1 MSMNIG
7 KIHMLKGFSKLSTG
21 SYQQSV
27 DKINWISLIFFLK
40 CNCLWITFLLI
51 YTHILFQ
58 EYIFVV
64 KNSTKWK
71 KVLEQIKNTSTE
83 MSYNTWFKNLKL
95 ASVDEESGTAVVI
108 AADPLAK
115 KIISDR
121 YYQMLAGNF
130 EDVFGQK
137 YDIYVRLEDEAEE
150 PLAKKRTF
158 REYDAEYLFHPKWT
172 FDTFVVGEH
181 NSLAHAA
188 AVAVAEAP
196 SEVFNPL
203 FIYGGSGL
211 GKTHLMHAI
220 AIYLSEHSPELN
232 VLYVSSEMFTNEL
245 IKALG
250 ENKQREFK
258 NKYRKVDVLL
268 IDDIQ
273 FLENKETTQEEFFH
287 TFNDLYDLNKQIVI
301 TSDRP
306 PNELTTLEER
316 LRSRFSWN
324 MIAGLSPSDYETRV
338 AILVKK
344 SQNFRM
350 EMDDDLYEV
359 ICLIAE
365 KITDNIRELEGALNR
380 INSFSKLLHEHID
393 VAFAKG
399 ILTEILKNNKT
410 TVTPDKIK
418 TTVCHKFN
426 LKISEIDSSKRTNK
440 VAYPRQIAMYLCRD
454 LTDYSYTQIGNYFGG
469 RHYTTVMHACDV
481 IQKEIGKDEEKR
493 NLISQLKEEIK
504 A

>member
-1 MSMNIG
+1 MKDNNI
-7 KIHMLKGFSKLSTG
+7 LKES
-21 SYQQSV
+21 
-27 DKINWISLIFFLK
+27 FLK
-40 CNCLWITFLLI
+40 SVRPEL
-51 YTHILFQ
+51 
-58 EYIFVV
+58 
-64 KNSTKWK
+64 S
-71 KVLEQIKNTSTE
+71 E
-83 MSYNTWFKNLKL
+83 MSYNTWFVPV
-95 ASVDEESGTAVVI
+95 SIYRTDEEAKTIYLTAENDFAANILKSRYIDTIESGFRNVMKERYKVVI
-108 AADPLAK
+108 KTPESYRHDDETLERVNEIKNEDP
-115 KIISDR
+115 
-121 YYQMLAGNF
+121 F
-130 EDVFGQK
+130 P
-137 YDIYVRLEDEAEE
+137 AERGGFSRQRITH
-150 PLAKKRTF
+150 P
-158 REYDAEYLFHPKWT
+158 EYT
-172 FDTFVVGEH
+172 FDNFVVGSG
-181 NSLAHAA
+181 NKYAHAA
-188 AVAVAEAP
+188 ALAVAESP
-196 SEVFNPL
+196 SKAYNPL

-220 AIYLSEHSPELN
+220 AIYLSEHRPELN

-287 TFNDLYDLNKQIVI
+287 TFNDLYDHNKQIVI

-306 PNELTTLEER
+306 PNDLTTLEER

-344 SQNFRM
+344 SQNFHM
-350 EMDDDLYEV
+350 EMNDDLYQV

-380 INSFSKLLHEHID
+380 INSFSKLMNQHID
-393 VAFAKG
+393 TNFAKS
-399 ILTEILKNNKT
+399 ILTEILKNNRSNI
-410 TVTPDKIK
+410 TPDKIK

-426 LKISEIDSSKRTNK
+426 LKITELDSSKRTNK
-440 VAYPRQIAMYLCRD
+440 VAYPRQIAMYLCRS

-469 RHYTTVMHACDV
+469 RHYTTVMHACEV
-481 IQKEIGKDEEKR
+481 IQKEIGVDEEKR
-493 NLISQLKEEIK
+493 NLIESLKEEIK

>member
-1 MSMNIG
+1 MKDNNI
-7 KIHMLKGFSKLSTG
+7 LKES
-21 SYQQSV
+21 
-27 DKINWISLIFFLK
+27 FLK
-40 CNCLWITFLLI
+40 SVRPEL
-51 YTHILFQ
+51 
-58 EYIFVV
+58 
-64 KNSTKWK
+64 S
-71 KVLEQIKNTSTE
+71 E
-83 MSYNTWFKNLKL
+83 MSYNTWFVPV
-95 ASVDEESGTAVVI
+95 SIHRTDEEAKTIYLTAENDFAANILKSRYIDTIESGFRNVMKERYKVVI
-108 AADPLAK
+108 KTHESYRHDDETLERVNEIKNEDP
-115 KIISDR
+115 
-121 YYQMLAGNF
+121 F
-130 EDVFGQK
+130 P
-137 YDIYVRLEDEAEE
+137 AERGGFSRQRITH
-150 PLAKKRTF
+150 P
-158 REYDAEYLFHPKWT
+158 EYT
-172 FDTFVVGEH
+172 FDNFVVGSG
-181 NSLAHAA
+181 NKYAHAA
-188 AVAVAEAP
+188 ALAVAESP
-196 SEVFNPL
+196 SKAYNPL

-220 AIYLSEHSPELN
+220 AIYLSEHRPELN

-287 TFNDLYDLNKQIVI
+287 TFNDLYDHNKQIVI

-306 PNELTTLEER
+306 PNDLTTLEER

-344 SQNFRM
+344 SQNFHM
-350 EMDDDLYEV
+350 EMNDDLYQV

-380 INSFSKLLHEHID
+380 INSFSKLMNQHID
-393 VAFAKG
+393 TNFAKS
-399 ILTEILKNNKT
+399 ILTEILKNNRSNI
-410 TVTPDKIK
+410 TPDKIK

-426 LKISEIDSSKRTNK
+426 LKITELDSSKRTNK
-440 VAYPRQIAMYLCRD
+440 VAYPRQIAMYLCRN

-469 RHYTTVMHACDV
+469 RHYTTVMHACEV
-481 IQKEIGKDEEKR
+481 IQKEIGVDEEKR
-493 NLISQLKEEIK
+493 NLIESLKEEIK

>member
-1 MSMNIG
+1 MKDNN
-7 KIHMLKGFSKLSTG
+7 KIRESFLRSVRPELS
-21 SYQQSV
+21 
-27 DKINWISLIFFLK
+27 
-40 CNCLWITFLLI
+40 
-51 YTHILFQ
+51 
-58 EYIFVV
+58 
-64 KNSTKWK
+64 
-71 KVLEQIKNTSTE
+71 E
-83 MSYNTWFKNLKL
+83 MSYKTWF
-95 ASVDEESGTAVVI
+95 SPIGVHGIDEENRTVYLSAENDFSANILNKRYIGIIEKGFQKVMKENYRIVI
-108 AADPLAK
+108 KTPE
-115 KIISDR
+115 SYR
-121 YYQMLAGNF
+121 H
-130 EDVFGQK
+130 
-137 YDIYVRLEDEAEE
+137 EDENLERVNEIKNEA
-150 PLAKKRTF
+150 PLKESSGGFSRQRITHP
-158 REYDAEYLFHPKWT
+158 EYT
-172 FDTFVVGEH
+172 FDNFVVGSG
-181 NSLAHAA
+181 NKYAHAA
-188 AVAVAEAP
+188 ALAVAESP
-196 SEVFNPL
+196 SNAYNPL

-220 AIYLSEHSPELN
+220 AIYLSENRPELN

-350 EMDDDLYEV
+350 EMDDDLYQV

-380 INSFSKLLHEHID
+380 INSFSKLMNQHID
-393 VAFAKG
+393 IGFAKS
-399 ILTEILKNNKT
+399 ILTEILKNNKSNI
-410 TVTPDKIK
+410 TPDKIK

-426 LKISEIDSSKRTNK
+426 LKISELDSSKRTSK

-454 LTDYSYTQIGNYFGG
+454 MTDYSYTQIGNYFGG

-481 IQKEIGKDEEKR
+481 IQKEIGRDDDKR
-493 NLISQLKEEIK
+493 NLISSLKEEIK

>member
-1 MSMNIG
+1 MKNP
-7 KIHMLKGFSKLSTG
+7 
-21 SYQQSV
+21 
-27 DKINWISLIFFLK
+27 DKIKESFLK
-40 CNCLWITFLLI
+40 AIRPDM
-51 YTHILFQ
+51 
-58 EYIFVV
+58 
-64 KNSTKWK
+64 SD
-71 KVLEQIKNTSTE
+71 
-83 MSYNTWFKNLKL
+83 MSYNTWFVPTDIRRIDDEMKTVYLVAENDFAANILRTRYINIIEDSFRSVLKQDYRIVIKTQE
-95 ASVDEESGTAVVI
+95 SYRHEEEDNTRAGEI
-108 AADPLAK
+108 
-115 KIISDR
+115 KIEEER
-121 YYQMLAGNF
+121 KAPEGNF
-130 EDVFGQK
+130 RKQR
-137 YDIYVRLEDEAEE
+137 IAH
-150 PLAKKRTF
+150 P
-158 REYDAEYLFHPKWT
+158 EYT
-172 FDTFVVGEH
+172 FDNFVVGSG
-181 NSLAHAA
+181 NKYAHAA
-188 AVAVAEAP
+188 ALAVAESP
-196 SEVFNPL
+196 SQAYNPL

-220 AIYLSEHSPELN
+220 AIYLSEHRPELN

-350 EMDDDLYEV
+350 KMDDDLYEV

-380 INSFSKLLHEHID
+380 INSFSKLLQEHID

-399 ILTEILKNNKT
+399 ILTEILKSSKSN
-410 TVTPDKIK
+410 VTPDKIK

-440 VAYPRQIAMYLCRD
+440 VAYPRQIAMYLTRNM
-454 LTDYSYTQIGNYFGG
+454 TDYSYTQIGNYFGG
-469 RHYTTVMHACDV
+469 RHYTTVMHACEV
-481 IQKEIGKDEEKR
+481 IQKDIGKDEEKR
-493 NLISQLKEEIK
+493 NLISSLKEEIK

>member
-1 MSMNIG
+1 MKN
-7 KIHMLKGFSKLSTG
+7 L
-21 SYQQSV
+21 
-27 DKINWISLIFFLK
+27 DKIKQDFLK
-40 CNCLWITFLLI
+40 TVRPEL
-51 YTHILFQ
+51 
-58 EYIFVV
+58 
-64 KNSTKWK
+64 SD
-71 KVLEQIKNTSTE
+71 
-83 MSYNTWFKNLKL
+83 MSYNTWFIPIDIKRIDDEIKTVYMTAENDFAANILRSRYFAIIEDSLRKVLK
-95 ASVDEESGTAVVI
+95 ADYKVVI
-108 AADPLAK
+108 KTAESYRHEEEE
-115 KIISDR
+115 IERVNEISNNESITA
-121 YYQMLAGNF
+121 QPG
-130 EDVFGQK
+130 GS
-137 YDIYVRLEDEAEE
+137 
-150 PLAKKRTF
+150 F
-158 REYDAEYLFHPKWT
+158 RKQRIAHPEYT
-172 FDTFVVGEH
+172 FDNFVVGSG
-181 NSLAHAA
+181 NKYAHAA
-188 AVAVAEAP
+188 ALAVAESP
-196 SEVFNPL
+196 SQAYNPL

-220 AIYLSEHSPELN
+220 AIYLSEHRPELN

-344 SQNFRM
+344 SQNFKM

-380 INSFSKLLHEHID
+380 INSFSKLLHEHIN

-399 ILTEILKNNKT
+399 ILTEILKNNKS

-440 VAYPRQIAMYLCRD
+440 VAYPRQIAMYLCRTM
-454 LTDYSYTQIGNYFGG
+454 TDYSYTQIGNYFGG

-493 NLISQLKEEIK
+493 NLISSLKEEIK

>member
-1 MSMNIG
+1 MKDVNKVKES
-7 KIHMLKGFSKLSTG
+7 
-21 SYQQSV
+21 
-27 DKINWISLIFFLK
+27 FLK
-40 CNCLWITFLLI
+40 N
-51 YTHILFQ
+51 
-58 EYIFVV
+58 
-64 KNSTKWK
+64 
-71 KVLEQIKNTSTE
+71 IKSDLSD
-83 MSYNTWFKNLKL
+83 MSYNTWFLPMGIRKIDDEMKTVYLTAENDFAANILGTRYREIIEDSFKKVLKK
-95 ASVDEESGTAVVI
+95 EY
-108 AADPLAK
+108 
-115 KIISDR
+115 KIIIKTAES
-121 YYQMLAGNF
+121 YKHEEEKLEKINSITSAPSKEKEANISFNEQNLSY
-130 EDVFGQK
+130 QK
-137 YDIYVRLEDEAEE
+137 YS
-150 PLAKKRTF
+150 
-158 REYDAEYLFHPKWT
+158 
-172 FDTFVVGEH
+172 FDNFVVGSG
-181 NSLAHAA
+181 NKYAHAA
-188 AVAVAEAP
+188 ALAVAESP
-196 SEVFNPL
+196 SEAYNPL

-211 GKTHLMHAI
+211 GKTHLVHAI
-220 AIYLSEHSPELN
+220 ALYLSEHRPELN

-344 SQNFRM
+344 SENFKM
-350 EMDDDLYEV
+350 KMDDDLYEV

-365 KITDNIRELEGALNR
+365 KITDNIRELEGALKR
-380 INSFSKLLHEHID
+380 INSFSNLFHEHID

-399 ILTEILKNNKT
+399 ILTEILKNNKSN
-410 TVTPDKIK
+410 VTPDKIK

-440 VAYPRQIAMYLCRD
+440 VAYPRQIAMYLCRTM
-454 LTDYSYTQIGNYFGG
+454 TDYSYTQIGNYFGG

-481 IQKEIGKDEEKR
+481 IQKDIGKDEEKR
-493 NLISQLKEEIK
+493 NLISTLKEEIK

>member
-1 MSMNIG
+1 MKDIN
-7 KIHMLKGFSKLSTG
+7 KIKES
-21 SYQQSV
+21 
-27 DKINWISLIFFLK
+27 FLK
-40 CNCLWITFLLI
+40 SVRP
-51 YTHILFQ
+51 
-58 EYIFVV
+58 EM
-64 KNSTKWK
+64 SD
-71 KVLEQIKNTSTE
+71 
-83 MSYNTWFKNLKL
+83 MSYNTWF
-95 ASVDEESGTAVVI
+95 VPIGIRGID
-108 AADPLAK
+108 
-115 KIISDR
+115 
-121 YYQMLAGNF
+121 
-130 EDVFGQK
+130 
-137 YDIYVRLEDEAEE
+137 DEAKTVYLTAENDFAANILKTRYNEIIEDSFKKTLKQNYRIIIKTAEE
-150 PLAKKRTF
+150 YKHEDDNLERVNEITQERAVPEPVNDPFPGKRIAYP
-158 REYDAEYLFHPKWT
+158 EYT
-172 FDTFVVGEH
+172 FDNFVVGSG
-181 NSLAHAA
+181 NKYAHAA
-188 AVAVAEAP
+188 ALAVAESP
-196 SEVFNPL
+196 SQAYNPL

-220 AIYLSEHSPELN
+220 AIYLSEHRPELN

-380 INSFSKLLHEHID
+380 INSFSKLLQEHIN

-399 ILTEILKNNKT
+399 ILTEILKNNKSN
-410 TVTPDKIK
+410 VTPDKIK

-440 VAYPRQIAMYLCRD
+440 VAYPRQIAMYLCRTM
-454 LTDYSYTQIGNYFGG
+454 TDYSYTQIGNYFGG
-469 RHYTTVMHACDV
+469 RHYTTVMHACEV
-481 IQKEIGKDEEKR
+481 IQKDIGKNEEKR
-493 NLISQLKEEIK
+493 NLISSLKEEIK

>member
-1 MSMNIG
+1 MSNTETIWA
-7 KIHMLKGFSKLSTG
+7 
-21 SYQQSV
+21 
-27 DKINWISLIFFLK
+27 D
-40 CNCLWITFLLI
+40 
-51 YTHILFQ
+51 
-58 EYIFVV
+58 
-64 KNSTKWK
+64 
-71 KVLEQIKNTSTE
+71 VLDIIRNDTSQI
-83 MSYNTWFKNLKL
+83 SYNTWFLPAHIRMIDDNLRI
-95 ASVDEESGTAVVI
+95 VYIE
-108 AADPLAK
+108 AK
-115 KIISDR
+115 EDFTVNILKKR
-121 YYQMLAGNF
+121 YIQMLQNTLKEVMNEEYRVVVKTSDQYDKEKPQPQNQRTRVTKVIRELGREKIFNPKYNF
-130 EDVFGQK
+130 DN
-137 YDIYVRLEDEAEE
+137 
-150 PLAKKRTF
+150 
-158 REYDAEYLFHPKWT
+158 
-172 FDTFVVGEH
+172 FVVGSG
-181 NSLAHAA
+181 NKYAHAA
-188 AVAVAEAP
+188 ALAVAESP
-196 SEVFNPL
+196 SQAYNPL

-220 AIYLSEHSPELN
+220 AIYLSEHRPELN

-380 INSFSKLLHEHID
+380 INSFSKLLQEHIN

-399 ILTEILKNNKT
+399 ILTEILKNNKSN
-410 TVTPDKIK
+410 VTPDKIK

-440 VAYPRQIAMYLCRD
+440 VAYPRQIARYLCRTM
-454 LTDYSYTQIGNYFGG
+454 TDYSYTQIGNYFGG
-469 RHYTTVMHACDV
+469 RHYTTVMHACEV
-481 IQKEIGKDEEKR
+481 IQKDIGKNEEKR
-493 NLISQLKEEIK
+493 NLISSLKEEIK

>member
-1 MSMNIG
+1 M
-7 KIHMLKGFSKLSTG
+7 K
-21 SYQQSV
+21 
-27 DKINWISLIFFLK
+27 DINKVKESFLK
-40 CNCLWITFLLI
+40 N
-51 YTHILFQ
+51 
-58 EYIFVV
+58 
-64 KNSTKWK
+64 
-71 KVLEQIKNTSTE
+71 IKADLSD
-83 MSYNTWFKNLKL
+83 MSYNTWFLPMGIRMIDDDMKTVYLTAENDFAASILSKRYREIIEDSFRKVLKKDYKIVIKTAESYKHEEEKLEQINNISIDSSNDANGTSSFNEQNL
-95 ASVDEESGTAVVI
+95 S
-108 AADPLAK
+108 
-115 KIISDR
+115 
-121 YYQMLAGNF
+121 Y
-130 EDVFGQK
+130 QK
-137 YDIYVRLEDEAEE
+137 YS
-150 PLAKKRTF
+150 
-158 REYDAEYLFHPKWT
+158 
-172 FDTFVVGEH
+172 FDNFVVGSG
-181 NSLAHAA
+181 NKYAHAA
-188 AVAVAEAP
+188 ALAVAESP
-196 SEVFNPL
+196 SEAYNPL

-211 GKTHLMHAI
+211 GKTHLVHAI
-220 AIYLSEHSPELN
+220 ALYLKEHRPELN

-344 SQNFRM
+344 SENFKM
-350 EMDDDLYEV
+350 QMDDDLYEV

-365 KITDNIRELEGALNR
+365 KITDNIRELEGALKR
-380 INSFSKLLHEHID
+380 INSFSNLFHEHID

-399 ILTEILKNNKT
+399 ILTEILKNNKSN
-410 TVTPDKIK
+410 VTPDKIK

-440 VAYPRQIAMYLCRD
+440 VAYPRQIAMYLCRTM
-454 LTDYSYTQIGNYFGG
+454 TDYSYTQIGNYFGG

-481 IQKEIGKDEEKR
+481 VQKDIGKDEEKR
-493 NLISQLKEEIK
+493 NLISSLKEEIK

>member
-1 MSMNIG
+1 MKDNNI
-7 KIHMLKGFSKLSTG
+7 LKES
-21 SYQQSV
+21 
-27 DKINWISLIFFLK
+27 FLK
-40 CNCLWITFLLI
+40 SVRPEL
-51 YTHILFQ
+51 
-58 EYIFVV
+58 
-64 KNSTKWK
+64 S
-71 KVLEQIKNTSTE
+71 E
-83 MSYNTWFKNLKL
+83 MSYNTWFVPV
-95 ASVDEESGTAVVI
+95 SIHRTDEEAKTIYLTAENDFAANILKSRYIDTIESGFRNVMKERYKVVI
-108 AADPLAK
+108 KTPESYRHDDETLERVNEIKNEDP
-115 KIISDR
+115 
-121 YYQMLAGNF
+121 F
-130 EDVFGQK
+130 P
-137 YDIYVRLEDEAEE
+137 AERGGFSRQRITH
-150 PLAKKRTF
+150 P
-158 REYDAEYLFHPKWT
+158 EYT
-172 FDTFVVGEH
+172 FDNFVVGSG
-181 NSLAHAA
+181 NKYAHAA
-188 AVAVAEAP
+188 ALAVAESP
-196 SEVFNPL
+196 SKAYNPL

-220 AIYLSEHSPELN
+220 AIYLSEHRPELN

-287 TFNDLYDLNKQIVI
+287 TFNDLYDHNKQIVI

-306 PNELTTLEER
+306 PNDLTTLEER

-344 SQNFRM
+344 SQNFHM
-350 EMDDDLYEV
+350 EMNDDLYQV

-380 INSFSKLLHEHID
+380 INSFSKLMNQHID
-393 VAFAKG
+393 TNFAKS
-399 ILTEILKNNKT
+399 ILTEILKNNRSNI
-410 TVTPDKIK
+410 TPDKIK

-426 LKISEIDSSKRTNK
+426 LKITELDSSKRTNK
-440 VAYPRQIAMYLCRD
+440 VAYPRQIAMYLCRN

-469 RHYTTVMHACDV
+469 RHYTTVMHACEV
-481 IQKEIGKDEEKR
+481 IQKEIGVDEEKR
-493 NLISQLKEEIK
+493 NLIESLKEEIK

>member
-1 MSMNIG
+1 M
-7 KIHMLKGFSKLSTG
+7 
-21 SYQQSV
+21 
-27 DKINWISLIFFLK
+27 
-40 CNCLWITFLLI
+40 
-51 YTHILFQ
+51 
-58 EYIFVV
+58 
-64 KNSTKWK
+64 KNSD
-71 KVLEQIKNTSTE
+71 KVKDSFLNTIRPDLSD
-83 MSYNTWFKNLKL
+83 MSYNTWFVPTGIKQIDEDMKTVYLTAENDFAANILRTRYIEVIEKAFQKVLKQNYK
-95 ASVDEESGTAVVI
+95 VVI
-108 AADPLAK
+108 K
-115 KIISDR
+115 TQESYKH
-121 YYQMLAGNF
+121 
-130 EDVFGQK
+130 
-137 YDIYVRLEDEAEE
+137 EDEDNTRVENIKEEEKANIAESS
-150 PLAKKRTF
+150 F
-158 REYDAEYLFHPKWT
+158 RKQRIAHPEYT
-172 FDTFVVGEH
+172 FDNFVVGSG
-181 NSLAHAA
+181 NKYAHAA
-188 AVAVAEAP
+188 ALAVAESP
-196 SEVFNPL
+196 SQAYNPL

-211 GKTHLMHAI
+211 GKTHL
-220 AIYLSEHSPELN
+220 
-232 VLYVSSEMFTNEL
+232 
-245 IKALG
+245 
-250 ENKQREFK
+250 
-258 NKYRKVDVLL
+258 RKVDVLL

-380 INSFSKLLHEHID
+380 INSFSKLLQEHIN

-399 ILTEILKNNKT
+399 ILTEILKNNKSN
-410 TVTPDKIK
+410 VTPDKIK

-440 VAYPRQIAMYLCRD
+440 VAYPRQIAMYLCRTM
-454 LTDYSYTQIGNYFGG
+454 TDYSYTQIGNYFGG
-469 RHYTTVMHACDV
+469 RHYTTVMHACEV
-481 IQKEIGKDEEKR
+481 IQKDIGKNEEKR
-493 NLISQLKEEIK
+493 NLISSLKEEIK

>member
-1 MSMNIG
+1 MKDNNI
-7 KIHMLKGFSKLSTG
+7 LKES
-21 SYQQSV
+21 
-27 DKINWISLIFFLK
+27 FLK
-40 CNCLWITFLLI
+40 SVRPEL
-51 YTHILFQ
+51 
-58 EYIFVV
+58 
-64 KNSTKWK
+64 S
-71 KVLEQIKNTSTE
+71 E
-83 MSYNTWFKNLKL
+83 MSYNTWFVPV
-95 ASVDEESGTAVVI
+95 SIHRTDEEAKTIYLTAENDFAANILKSRYIDTIESGFRNVMKERYKVVI
-108 AADPLAK
+108 KTPESYRHDDETLERVNEIKNEDP
-115 KIISDR
+115 
-121 YYQMLAGNF
+121 F
-130 EDVFGQK
+130 P
-137 YDIYVRLEDEAEE
+137 AERGGFSRQRITH
-150 PLAKKRTF
+150 P
-158 REYDAEYLFHPKWT
+158 EYT
-172 FDTFVVGEH
+172 FDNFVVGSG
-181 NSLAHAA
+181 NKYAHAA
-188 AVAVAEAP
+188 ALAVAESP
-196 SEVFNPL
+196 SKAYNPL

-220 AIYLSEHSPELN
+220 AIYLSEHRPELN

-287 TFNDLYDLNKQIVI
+287 TFNDLYDHNKQIVI

-306 PNELTTLEER
+306 PNDLTTLEER

-344 SQNFRM
+344 SQNFHM
-350 EMDDDLYEV
+350 EMNDDLYQV

-380 INSFSKLLHEHID
+380 INSFSKLMNQHIYTN
-393 VAFAKG
+393 FAKS
-399 ILTEILKNNKT
+399 ILTEILKNNRSNI
-410 TVTPDKIK
+410 TPDKIK

-426 LKISEIDSSKRTNK
+426 LKITELDSSKRTNK
-440 VAYPRQIAMYLCRD
+440 VAYPRQIAMYLCRN

-469 RHYTTVMHACDV
+469 RHYTTVMHACEV
-481 IQKEIGKDEEKR
+481 IQKEIGVDEEKR
-493 NLISQLKEEIK
+493 NLIESLKEEIK

>member
-1 MSMNIG
+1 MKDTN
-7 KIHMLKGFSKLSTG
+7 KIKES
-21 SYQQSV
+21 
-27 DKINWISLIFFLK
+27 FLK
-40 CNCLWITFLLI
+40 SVRP
-51 YTHILFQ
+51 
-58 EYIFVV
+58 EM
-64 KNSTKWK
+64 SD
-71 KVLEQIKNTSTE
+71 
-83 MSYNTWFKNLKL
+83 MSYNTWF
-95 ASVDEESGTAVVI
+95 VPIGIRGID
-108 AADPLAK
+108 
-115 KIISDR
+115 
-121 YYQMLAGNF
+121 
-130 EDVFGQK
+130 
-137 YDIYVRLEDEAEE
+137 DEAKTVYLTAENDFAANILKTRYNEIIEDSFKKTLKQNYRIIIKTAEE
-150 PLAKKRTF
+150 YKHEDDNLERVNEITQERAVPEPVNDPFPGKRIAYP
-158 REYDAEYLFHPKWT
+158 EYT
-172 FDTFVVGEH
+172 FDNFVVGSG
-181 NSLAHAA
+181 NKYAHAA
-188 AVAVAEAP
+188 ALAVAESP
-196 SEVFNPL
+196 SQAYNPL

-220 AIYLSEHSPELN
+220 AIYLSEHRPELN

-287 TFNDLYDLNKQIVI
+287 TFNDLYDVNKQIVI

-344 SQNFRM
+344 SQNFKM

-365 KITDNIRELEGALNR
+365 KITDNIRELEGALKR
-380 INSFSKLLHEHID
+380 INSFSNLLHEHIN

-399 ILTEILKNNKT
+399 ILTEILKNNKSN
-410 TVTPDKIK
+410 VTPDKIK

-426 LKISEIDSSKRTNK
+426 LKISEIDSSKRTSK
-440 VAYPRQIAMYLCRD
+440 VAYPRQIAMYLCRNM
-454 LTDYSYTQIGNYFGG
+454 TDYSYTQIGNYFGG
-469 RHYTTVMHACDV
+469 RHYTTVMHACEV

-493 NLISQLKEEIK
+493 NLISSLKEEIK